1 LSDDSSAAKPP
12 IARPKGGARAKA
24 ATPPKKA
31 AAPGKAPARKP
42 DSPAPAISPALQ
54 GSQAVIDRF
63 LDALWLED
71 GLARNSLAAYR
82 RDLSLFATWL
92 AGTESRELAQARV
105 GDVQGYMLSR
115 HAGGKATSANRR
127 LAVFRRFYRWGLRE
141 HVATED
147 PTLRLRPARQAM
159 RVPKTLSEA
168 QVDALLAAPVVDAP
182 LGARDRAMLELMY
195 ASGLR
200 VSELV
205 ELKLVDLSLPDG
217 VVRVT
222 GKGSK
227 ERLVPFGGEARHW
240 LEAWLESARPQ
251 LLDGRRSDALFVTVR
266 AAAMSRQMFWN
277 LVKKYALAAGIHLP
291 ISPHTLRHAF
301 ATHLLNHGADLRAV
315 QLLLGHADI
324 STTTIYTH
332 VARERLRQL
341 HSKHHPRG

>member
-1 LSDDSSAAKPP
+1 MQRSA
-12 IARPKGGARAKA
+12 GA
-24 ATPPKKA
+24 
-31 AAPGKAPARKP
+31 
-42 DSPAPAISPALQ
+42 
-54 GSQAVIDRF
+54 IDRF
-63 LDALWLED
+63 LDGLWLED
-71 GLARNSLAAYR
+71 GLAKNSLAAYR
-82 RDLSLFATWL
+82 RDLTLFAAWL
-92 AGTESRELAQARV
+92 GQEQSRDLAQARAS
-105 GDVQGYMLSR
+105 DVQGYMLAR
-115 HAGGKATSANRR
+115 HAASKATSANRR

-141 HVATED
+141 RLVDED
-147 PTLRLRPARQAM
+147 PTLKMRPARQPM
-159 RVPKTLSEA
+159 RVPKAITEA
-168 QVDALLAAPVVDAP
+168 QVDALLAAPDTGTP

-205 ELKLVDLSLPDG
+205 ESKLVDLSLPDG
-217 VVRVT
+217 VVRVM

-227 ERLVPFGGEARHW
+227 ERLVPFGEEARRW
-240 LEAWLESARPQ
+240 LEAWLATSRQE

-277 LVKKYALAAGIHLP
+277 LVKKYALAAGIRNP

-341 HSKHHPRG
+341 HAKHHPRG

>member
-1 LSDDSSAAKPP
+1 MGSAPVAAKP
-12 IARPKGGARAKA
+12 RASKPVA
-24 ATPPKKA
+24 QA
-31 AAPGKAPARKP
+31 AAPAL
-42 DSPAPAISPALQ
+42 SPAQ
-54 GSQAVIDRF
+54 QRSQAVIDRF

-82 RDLSLFATWL
+82 RDLALFADWL
-92 AGTESRELAQARV
+92 AHADARDLAQARAT
-105 GDVQGYMLSR
+105 DVQGYMLAR
-115 HAGGKATSANRR
+115 HAASKATSANRR

-141 HVATED
+141 HLVSED
-147 PTLRLRPARQAM
+147 PTLRLRPARQAL

-168 QVDALLAAPVVDAP
+168 QVDALLAAPPVDAP
-182 LGARDRAMLELMY
+182 LGARDRAMLELSY

-205 ELKLVDLSLPDG
+205 GLKLVNLSLPDG

-222 GKGSK
+222 GKGAK
-227 ERLVPFGGEARHW
+227 ERLVPFGDEARR
-240 LEAWLESARPQ
+240 WLESWLETWLRTGRPEV
-251 LLDGRRSDALFVTVR
+251 LEGRRSDALFVTVR

-277 LVKKYALAAGIHLP
+277 LVKKYAARARIQVP
-291 ISPHTLRHAF
+291 MSPHTLRHAF

-341 HSKHHPRG
+341 HAQHHPRG